1 MKTSNIIFFSFLI
14 FLFGGITL
22 LFIGSKYY
30 KGIYDKSN
38 FAIQEKKTAP
48 FSAVVAE
55 QGANFYLKNGK
66 EHKIIQDYLKGA
78 VPNFAPFL
86 VRNDT
91 LFVYSVKKE
100 QSKESHFIIV
110 PEVFC
115 VNVKSIVAK
124 ENSEVRMEKFQA
136 DTLSISMN
144 KSNLNWK
151 FNTVTQV
158 SIQAKDSDIY
168 LEGENLEKITMELD
182 KTKLRVAAK
191 KRMNYLLGSLK
202 NDSRCDFSLSN
213 SVHLDVDK
221 TSNYGFY
228 VFVN

>member
-1 MKTSNIIFFSFLI
+1 MKTSNKIFISFLI
-14 FLFGGITL
+14 FLLGGITL

-38 FAIQEKKTAP
+38 FAIQEKKTAR
-48 FSAVVAE
+48 FSVVVAE

-100 QSKESHFIIV
+100 QSKEPHFIIV

-124 ENSEVRMEKFQA
+124 ENSEVRMKKFQA
-136 DTLSISMN
+136 DTLNISMN
-144 KSNLNWK
+144 KSKLDLK
-151 FNTVTQV
+151 FDKVTQV
-158 SIQAKDSDIY
+158 SILAKDSDIY

-191 KRMNYLLGSLK
+191 KRMNYLSGSLK

-213 SVHLDVDK
+213 SVHLDADK

>member
-1 MKTSNIIFFSFLI
+1 MKTSNKILLSFLI
-14 FLFGGITL
+14 FLLGGITL

-48 FSAVVAE
+48 FSVVVAE

-100 QSKESHFIIV
+100 QSKEPHFIIV

-124 ENSEVRMEKFQA
+124 ENSEVRMKKFQA
-136 DTLSISMN
+136 DTMSVIMN
-144 KSNLNWK
+144 KSNLDWRFENI
-151 FNTVTQV
+151 TYL
-158 SIQAKDSDIY
+158 SIKAKDSDIY
-168 LEGENLEKITMELD
+168 LEGEKIGKLAIKLD
-182 KTKLRVAAK
+182 KTRINSSIK
-191 KRMNYLLGSLK
+191 KRTDVLSGSLI
-202 NDSRCDFSLSN
+202 NASDLRFSMSN
-213 SVHLDVDK
+213 KATLEADNI
-221 TSNYGFY
+221 SNYDFY
-228 VFVN
+228 NLDD